1 MVQANTGHSRLSSV
15 ELAKNRE
22 AKSIKEGKEL
32 PERPPCSNLGLDHR
46 FFRAAQSLYGGKKS
60 GMDGMA
66 TSLNEVGNPVLCEA
80 VWYSGLNE
88 LFPFKYRHNM
98 GPVLQSE
105 IHILCLSLWNNSKVS
120 HGITVNL
127 KWDLMSSLLFKYS
140 LQVGSPPPPLCWA

>member
-46 FFRAAQSLYGGKKS
+46 FFRAVQSLYRGKKS

-80 VWYSGLNE
+80 V
-88 LFPFKYRHNM
+88 
-98 GPVLQSE
+98 
-105 IHILCLSLWNNSKVS
+105 
-120 HGITVNL
+120 
-127 KWDLMSSLLFKYS
+127 
-140 LQVGSPPPPLCWA
+140 